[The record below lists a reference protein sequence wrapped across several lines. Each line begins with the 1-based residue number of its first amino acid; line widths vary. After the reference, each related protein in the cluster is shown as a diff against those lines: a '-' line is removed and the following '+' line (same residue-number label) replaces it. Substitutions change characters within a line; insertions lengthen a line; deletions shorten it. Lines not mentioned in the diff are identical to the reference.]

1 MHAMSAANAPTLA
14 RRAHGVL
21 RAVAVVASVAGLVS
35 AASSCGPRY
44 PTPFSA
50 ESMAQVGTSSA
61 LVHYLKQPGA
71 TAAVCDARAT
81 SAHVSGDT
89 LRDVDTLVHGVGEVS
104 PIVFQRC
111 VALMLESSSPE
122 ARARILEALVHEY
135 RAYLGKSA
143 VETDAAEKA
152 RLEALHRTLLL
163 RPRGAEPRDAAIAED
178 IAALR
183 KVLASQKLGPTATQL
198 GKDMLSEVDL
208 VAGTYE
214 GKPMTAAVVD
224 GLFAKGDET
233 MLFRIA
239 NHAKS
244 EELRRG
250 ARLAIVKLHVRASK
264 SPEVAAQAGEVE
276 ARVMATGRNTVDLEK
291 TPPSSGWIDDA
302 KVGFR
307 GIRVRQDLWKQVS
320 DLLPLD
326 KTKTVIPS
334 VTLRGAL
341 FVRVPGYSDPLTVC
355 AHPEALDVTPC
366 IDAHTV
372 RPRVP
377 ILTVDEQGL
386 MHVVERIA
394 TADALKLVY
403 NTENLPIPVDVAG
416 KPVITIEWPIH
427 FDAPEPIVLEGPM
440 SSRGPDIRVSIE
452 RRYSPRLLFAVEGP
466 NGKWRGVIENDDL
479 SKMAIVSR
487 GGAGKPGTRGT
498 DGAAGGA
505 GSAGSNASC
514 PGALARTAVAAGT
527 AEMAPRVGRAAL
539 VAPGETCTPSSRVSR
554 ATATRSRSSCET
566 SCGARVGTAARAA
579 MEAAVVR
586 VARGARAARGHRVTT
601 RSPSAPRT
609 SRVACPDRRARTAA
623 PERAART
630 ARTAPRARWIS
641 ASHKLRRDVGA
652 VVLCGNPSRC
662 HPRPRRRG
670 RAPVSLLVLAWV
682 AVRAARRGARAL
694 PQNA

>member
-1 MHAMSAANAPTLA
+1 MHTMSAAFAPTLA
-14 RRAHGVL
+14 RRARGAL
-21 RAVAVVASVAGLVS
+21 RAVTVVASVAGLVS

-71 TAAVCDARAT
+71 TAAVCDARAGT
-81 SAHVSGDT
+81 AHVSGDT

-163 RPRGAEPRDAAIAED
+163 RPRGAEPRDAVIADD

-183 KVLASQKLGPTATQL
+183 KVLASQKLGPTATRL

-214 GKPMTAAVVD
+214 GRPMTAAVVD

-244 EELRRG
+244 DDLRRG
-250 ARLAIVKLHVRASK
+250 ARLAIVKLHVRAST
-264 SPEVAAQAGEVE
+264 SPEVAAHAAEVE
-276 ARVMATGRNTVDLEK
+276 ERVMATGRNTVDLEK
-291 TPPSSGWIDDA
+291 TPPASGWIDDA

-366 IDAHTV
+366 IDSHTV

-377 ILTVDEQGL
+377 VLTVDEQGL

-514 PGALARTAVAAGT
+514 PGSPGTNGGRGGNGGNGTAGGPGGPGGPGGDVYAQLACVTGNCDAVAQLVRNIVRSEGGHGGAGGDG
-527 AEMAPRVGRAAL
+527 GRGGAGGAGG
-539 VAPGETCTPSSRVSR
+539 AGGSG
-554 ATATRSRSSCET
+554 T
-566 SCGARVGTAARAA
+566 SCYDSVTKRSTYLSGG
-579 MEAAVVR
+579 MSGSSGSNGSPG
-586 VARGARAARGHRVTT
+586 ARGANGANGAPGKVDLRV
-601 RSPSAPRT
+601 SQAP
-609 SRVACPDRRARTAA
+609 
-623 PERAART
+623 
-630 ARTAPRARWIS
+630 
-641 ASHKLRRDVGA
+641 
-652 VVLCGNPSRC
+652 
-662 HPRPRRRG
+662 
-670 RAPVSLLVLAWV
+670 
-682 AVRAARRGARAL
+682 
-694 PQNA
+694 